1 MNVYTIQKR
10 YRGYW
15 FWRMLNIHTYLKV
28 YLSVE
33 EMSLEWDLH
42 ALLFMLHSHI
52 FFCSSFSST
61 PYFPFHICLH
71 TSSTHY
77 NKRPNWKFYYTSK
90 FERIYFYSTS
100 LDAKHVQNK
109 AARKANH
116 NRPKKSRPSDINRKP
131 VVYPS
136 FEKPSEY
143 TISDAPAA
151 PVTKKSE

>member
-1 MNVYTIQKR
+1 MN
-10 YRGYW
+10 
-15 FWRMLNIHTYLKV
+15 
-28 YLSVE
+28 
-33 EMSLEWDLH
+33 
-42 ALLFMLHSHI
+42 
-52 FFCSSFSST
+52 
-61 PYFPFHICLH
+61 
-71 TSSTHY
+71 
-77 NKRPNWKFYYTSK
+77 KFK
-90 FERIYFYSTS
+90 LCSTS

-143 TISDAPAA
+143 TISDAAAA

>member
-1 MNVYTIQKR
+1 M
-10 YRGYW
+10 
-15 FWRMLNIHTYLKV
+15 
-28 YLSVE
+28 
-33 EMSLEWDLH
+33 
-42 ALLFMLHSHI
+42 HI
-52 FFCSSFSST
+52 SRFICRCRRCYFQIGMYMFFC
-61 PYFPFHICLH
+61 ICSLTQLYLFFLLYMYIILSISH
-71 TSSTHY
+71 LSYIHHPCITTNDQTENSIIPQKL
-77 NKRPNWKFYYTSK
+77 NEF
-90 FERIYFYSTS
+90 ILYSTS